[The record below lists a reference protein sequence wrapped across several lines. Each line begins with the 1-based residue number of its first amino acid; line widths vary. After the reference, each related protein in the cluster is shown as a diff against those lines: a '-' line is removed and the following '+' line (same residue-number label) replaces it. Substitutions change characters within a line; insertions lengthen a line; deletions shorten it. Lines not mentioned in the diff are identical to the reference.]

1 MVGTRHQA
9 RIVTDPDTRYHSL
22 GDTEKDTLLSLILAL
37 GAEVWVLAD
46 RMALLESVLD
56 EHDLEVSDSIEQMA
70 ATDAWAPQAAARRDE
85 FLARFLRAVDD
96 PV

>member
-1 MVGTRHQA
+1 MVGARHQA
-9 RIVTDPDTRYHSL
+9 GIVTDADGRYHSL

-46 RMALLESVLD
+46 RIALLESVLD
-56 EHDLEVSDSIEQMA
+56 EHDLQVSDSIEHLA
-70 ATDAWAPQAAARRDE
+70 GTDAWAPQAARRRDG
-85 FLARFLRAVDD
+85 FLARFLRALDD